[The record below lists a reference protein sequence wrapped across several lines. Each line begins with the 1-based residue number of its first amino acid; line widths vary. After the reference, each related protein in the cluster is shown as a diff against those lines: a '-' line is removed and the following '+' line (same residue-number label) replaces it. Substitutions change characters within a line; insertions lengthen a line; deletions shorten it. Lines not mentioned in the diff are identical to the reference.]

1 LCYYFT
7 WHLREYEMIENNS
20 YFPIGVVERDTGIGR
35 DTLRVWERRYGFPR
49 PVRNAKGER
58 SYPEDQL
65 RRLQRTRRLLDR
77 GMRPGKLLPLSE
89 DALDELEASLT
100 PEGSEQLNKT
110 VEAVLEAICTA
121 DAGQVE
127 ALLRRQYEKRGMR
140 EFVLETVIPLLQA
153 VGERW
158 ISGRL
163 QIFQE
168 HFLSEQ
174 LIRFLNSEIAILQKN
189 AARPLVL
196 LATLPGEEHTLGLLM
211 LAAMLSSS
219 GVSVINLGG
228 EVPMDQISSAVKQF
242 QADAVGITFSGAYP
256 YQTIRP
262 HLNEL
267 RELVADDVAIWTGG
281 EGVRRLRKLP
291 TGVTRFTSLEKLPLS
306 VEVQK
311 VLPLPGKVTRA
322 V

>member
-1 LCYYFT
+1 MTDNYY
-7 WHLREYEMIENNS
+7 

-35 DTLRVWERRYGFPR
+35 DTLRIWERRYGFPR

-89 DALDELEASLT
+89 DALDELEASLL
-100 PEGSEQLNKT
+100 PESSAQQNKT
-110 VEAVLEAICTA
+110 VEAVLGAIRSA
-121 DAGQVE
+121 DTDQVE
-127 ALLRRQYEKRGMR
+127 FLLRRHYETRGMR

-153 VGERW
+153 VGELW
-158 ISGRL
+158 ISGKL

-168 HFLSEQ
+168 HFLSQQ
-174 LIRFLNSEIAILQKN
+174 LIRFLNTEIAIMQKN
-189 AARPLVL
+189 AGKPLVL

-211 LAAMLSSS
+211 LAAMLSAS
-219 GVSVINLGG
+219 GVSIINLGG
-228 EVPMDQISSAVKQF
+228 EVPADQIGDAVKQF

-256 YQTIRP
+256 YQNIRP

-267 RELVADDVAIWTGG
+267 RNLIADDVAIWTGG
-281 EGVRRLRKLP
+281 EGIRRLRKLP
-291 TGVTRFTSLEKLPLS
+291 AGVIKFTSLEELPQY
-306 VEVQK
+306 VAAQNVR
-311 VLPLPGKVTRA
+311 PGTGKVTGA
-322 V
+322 M